1 MMKRSFQTMNNKAPK
16 ITKKANYAAI
26 SDILTAAQNAG
37 IELTGEITFDS
48 LQEFIAH
55 EQELLDNKAV
65 AAQKRAAQRKV
76 DGDALRDKI
85 YDVLTDEFMTIADI
99 VKALDDED
107 ISAQMVTARL
117 TQLASPEVGKVE
129 KDTVTVPAAN
139 EGGKS
144 RKVSAYRRIG

>member
-117 TQLASPEVGKVE
+117 TQLASPEVNKVE
-129 KDTVTVPAAN
+129 KDSVTVPATN